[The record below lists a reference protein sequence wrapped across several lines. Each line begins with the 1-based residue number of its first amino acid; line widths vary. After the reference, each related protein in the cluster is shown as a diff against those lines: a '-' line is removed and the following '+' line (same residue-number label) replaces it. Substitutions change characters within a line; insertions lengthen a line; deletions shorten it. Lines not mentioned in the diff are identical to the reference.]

1 MAPELVRLTAKY
13 SVITAITAFVTQPI
27 PVADEIVV
35 LPMHYWFAGVFIRK
49 AGSGILRAPWL
60 AVSAIIWG
68 GVGARIASRL
78 TLGFL
83 PPAGAVANAVSS
95 GAVTAL
101 LARYLDR
108 RLPGI
113 SPVPAA
119 RA

>member
-1 MAPELVRLTAKY
+1 MAPELDRLTARY
-13 SVITAITAFVTQPI
+13 TVITAITAFVTQPI

-35 LPMHYWFAGVFIRK
+35 LPIHYWFAGVFVRR

-108 RLPGI
+108 RLPR
-113 SPVPAA
+113 A
-119 RA
+119 RR